1 MKKILLFI
9 ITISIVSC
17 IGSSEAKEEKDL
29 SKRSFINEE
38 IKVAIATAKI
48 KNFNKELVSNG
59 KLYAKKK
66 AQLPFEISEKIQ
78 SIFIKNGDRV
88 SKGTLL
94 AELDKQK
101 LKRNLSLAKTALEKA
116 KINMKDILLGYG
128 FKNPDTTNIPV
139 NVLKMSKIKSN
150 YNSALSSLT
159 EANYKLSLATIQAPF
174 NGIIANLEAT
184 PYNMTSNFK
193 NTLCTLIDDT
203 TMQAVFPVLESE
215 IEQIN
220 RGQEIQLFPFSQPN
234 IAYLGKITEINPVID
249 KDGMV
254 QVKAVV
260 TNKTK
265 KLFDGMN
272 VKILLRKTIPNKL
285 VVPKSAVLLRQN
297 KKVVFT
303 LKNGEAF
310 WNYVETAQENS
321 AEIVIIKG
329 IEEGEK
335 VIIEG
340 NLNLAHETK
349 VTLE

>member
-1 MKKILLFI
+1 MKNIILFI
-9 ITISIVSC
+9 LVISTASC
-17 IGSSEAKEEKDL
+17 IGNSEAKEEKDL

-38 IKVAIATAKI
+38 IKVAVATAKI

-59 KLYAKKK
+59 KLYALKK
-66 AQLPFEISEKIQ
+66 AQIPFEISEKIQ
-78 SIFIKNGDRV
+78 KVSIKNGDRV
-88 SKGTLL
+88 LKGTLL
-94 AELDKQK
+94 AELNKQK
-101 LKRNLSLAKTALEKA
+101 LTRSLALARTALEKA

-128 FKNPDTTNIPV
+128 FKNADTMNIPV

-150 YNSALSSLT
+150 YNSAFSNLT
-159 EANYKLSLATIQAPF
+159 EAKYKLSLATIKAPF
-174 NGIIANLEAT
+174 TGIIANLEAT
-184 PYNMTSNFK
+184 AHNMTSNFK

-215 IEQIN
+215 IGQIK
-220 RGQEIQLFPFSQPN
+220 RGLEIQLFPFSQPN
-234 IAYLGKITEINPVID
+234 KAYNGKITEINPVID

-254 QVKAVV
+254 QIKAIV

-265 KLFDGMN
+265 TLFDGMN
-272 VKILLRKTIPNKL
+272 VKILLRKTVPNKL

-303 LKNGEAF
+303 LKNGEAL
-310 WNYVETAQENS
+310 WNYVETSLENS
-321 AEIVIIKG
+321 SEIVITSG
-329 IEEGEK
+329 IEEGDK

-349 VTLE
+349 VILK